1 MHKPTS
7 SRTAATALVE
17 QLVINGV
24 RHVFCVPGESFL
36 PVLDAL
42 RDSVITVTVCR
53 HEGGA
58 AMMAEAVG
66 KCTGRPGI
74 CFVTRGPGATN
85 ASAGIHIAQ
94 QDSTPMIMFVGQV
107 ETSVRER
114 EAFQELDYRAVF
126 GSMTKWTVEIDDS
139 SRITEFVSRAFYTAS
154 GGRPGPVVVALP
166 RNMLSERVAVDN
178 APPYEPVETSPGEEE
193 MARFG
198 ELLAESKNPLFVL
211 GGSRW
216 SAGARGQIHEFAN
229 RTSLPVATSYRRST
243 LFYPLHPLYAG
254 DLGLGPNPKLVAR
267 AKAADLLVL
276 VGGRLGEIASQGYS
290 LISSPSPETKLV
302 HIHPGAE
309 EIGRVYRPHL
319 AIHASPNRFV
329 AALKRL
335 VVTPNPAWRE
345 GADAAH
351 ADFLAWTAIA
361 TPQPGDVNLGE
372 IMIWLRDHVPADTIL
387 CNGAGNYASW
397 IHRFYRFRGFMT
409 HIAPTSASMG
419 YGMPA
424 AVAMQRLHPE
434 RLVLSVNG
442 DGDFLMSG
450 QEFAVAVQYRLPIIV
465 LVCDNG
471 MYGTIRMHQERE
483 YPGRVCATE
492 LHNPN
497 FDAYARAF
505 GGFGVVVSKTSD
517 FPAAFEAARA
527 SGLPSIIHL
536 KIDPDAILPAATL
549 SGIRERALGAAV
561 TV

>member
-1 MHKPTS
+1 MHKPMS
-7 SRTAATALVE
+7 NRNAAAALVE
-17 QLVINGV
+17 QLVVNGV

-36 PVLDAL
+36 AVLDAL
-42 RDSVITVTVCR
+42 RDSSITVTVCR

-66 KCTGRPGI
+66 KSTGRPGI

-126 GSMTKWTVEIDDS
+126 GSMTKWTVEVDDPN
-139 SRITEFVSRAFYTAS
+139 RITEFASRAFYTAS

-166 RNMLSERVAVDN
+166 KDMLTQSISSDN
-178 APPYEPVETSPGEEE
+178 APAYEPVETSPGEQE
-193 MARFG
+193 MTRFG
-198 ELLAESKNPLFVL
+198 ELLAESQSPLFVL

-216 SAGARGQIHEFAN
+216 SEGARGQIHEFAD
-229 RTSLPVATSYRRST
+229 RTGLLVATSYRRST
-243 LFYPLHPLYAG
+243 LFHPLHPLYAG

-267 AKAADLLVL
+267 VKAADLLVL
-276 VGGRLGEIASQGYS
+276 VGGRLGEIPSQGYS
-290 LISSPSPETKLV
+290 LLSSPAPATRLV

-309 EIGRVYRPHL
+309 EIGRIYRPHL

-329 AALKRL
+329 EALKRL
-335 VVTPNPAWRE
+335 AVTPNPAWRE
-345 GADAAH
+345 GANAAH
-351 ADFLAWTAIA
+351 ADFVAWTETA

-397 IHRFYRFRGFMT
+397 IHRFYRFREFMT

-424 AVAMQRLHPE
+424 AIAMQRLHPE

-442 DGDFLMSG
+442 DGDFLMTG
-450 QEFAVAVQYRLPIIV
+450 QEFAIAVQYRLPIIV
-465 LVCDNG
+465 IVCDNG

-483 YPGRVCATE
+483 FPGRVSATE
-492 LHNPN
+492 LRNPD

-505 GGFGVVVSKTSD
+505 GGFGAVVNKTSD
-517 FPAAFEAARA
+517 FPAAFKAARA

-536 KIDPDAILPAATL
+536 KIDPDAILPATTL
-549 SGIRERALGAAV
+549 SGIRERALAAAS
-561 TV
+561 TT

>member
-1 MHKPTS
+1 MQKHAPH
-7 SRTAATALVE
+7 RTAAAALVE
-17 QLVINGV
+17 QLAINGV
-24 RHVFCVPGESFL
+24 KHVFCVPGESFL

-42 RDSVITVTVCR
+42 RDSGITVTVCR

-58 AMMAEAVG
+58 AMMAEAIG
-66 KCTGRPGI
+66 KTTGRPGI

-126 GSMTKWTVEIDDS
+126 GGMTKWTVEVDDPD
-139 SRITEFVSRAFYTAS
+139 RITEFVSRAFYTAS
-154 GGRPGPVVVALP
+154 SGRPGPVVVALP
-166 RNMLSERVAVDN
+166 KDVLSERTSVAN
-178 APPYEPVETSPGEEE
+178 APAFEPVETSPGDEE
-193 MARFG
+193 MARLK

-216 SAGARGQIHEFAN
+216 SEAARRQIHEFADS
-229 RTSLPVATSYRRST
+229 TGLPIATSYRRST
-243 LFYPLHPLYAG
+243 LFDPLHPLYAG

-276 VGGRLGEIASQGYS
+276 VGGRLGEIPSQGYS
-290 LISSPSPETKLV
+290 LLSSPSPQTRLV

-319 AIHASPNRFV
+319 AIHASPNRFA
-329 AALKRL
+329 AALRRL
-335 VVTPNPAWRE
+335 AVAPKPAWRE
-345 GADAAH
+345 CADSAH
-351 ADFLAWTAIA
+351 SDFLAWTGTA
-361 TPQPGDVNLGE
+361 TPQPGGVNLGE
-372 IMIWLRDHVPADTIL
+372 IMIWLRDNVPTDTIL

-397 IHRFYRFRGFMT
+397 IHRFYRFREFMT
-409 HIAPTSASMG
+409 HVAPTSASMG

-424 AVAMQRLHPE
+424 AIAMQRLHPD

-450 QEFAVAVQYRLPIIV
+450 QEFAIAVQYRLPIIV
-465 LVCDNG
+465 VVCDNG

-483 YPGRVCATE
+483 FPGRVSATE
-492 LHNPN
+492 LHNPD

-505 GGFGVVVSKTSD
+505 GGFGAVVNNTSD
-517 FPAAFEAARA
+517 FPAAFRAARE

-549 SGIRERALGAAV
+549 SGIRERALQQA
-561 TV
+561 

>member
-1 MHKPTS
+1 MHKPAP
-7 SRTAATALVE
+7 SRTAAAALVE
-17 QLVINGV
+17 QLLINGV
-24 RHVFCVPGESFL
+24 KHVFCVPGESFL

-42 RDSVITVTVCR
+42 RDSGITVTVCR

-58 AMMAEAVG
+58 AMMAEAIG
-66 KCTGRPGI
+66 KVTGRPGI

-107 ETSVRER
+107 ESSVRER

-126 GSMTKWTVEIDDS
+126 GSMTKWTVEVDRPD
-139 SRITEFVSRAFYTAS
+139 RITEFVSRAFYTAS
-154 GGRPGPVVVALP
+154 SGRPGPVVVALP
-166 RNMLSERVAVDN
+166 KDILSERVTAAA
-178 APPYEPVETSPGEEE
+178 APPFEPVETSPGEEE
-193 MARFG
+193 MSRLA
-198 ELLAESKNPLFVL
+198 ELLAESKRPMFVL

-216 SAGARGQIHEFAN
+216 TEAARRQIQQFADK
-229 RTSLPVATSYRRST
+229 TGLPMATSYRRAT
-243 LFYPLHPLYAG
+243 LFDPLHPLYAG
-254 DLGLGPNPKLVAR
+254 DLGLGPNPKLIAR
-267 AKAADLLVL
+267 VKAADLLVL
-276 VGGRLGEIASQGYS
+276 VGGRLGEIPSQGYS
-290 LISSPSPETKLV
+290 LISSPSPQTKLV

-319 AIHASPNRFV
+319 AIHASPSRFV
-329 AALKRL
+329 AALDHM
-335 VVTPNPAWRE
+335 VFSMNPGWRE
-345 GADAAH
+345 DANAAH
-351 ADFLAWTAIA
+351 ADFRAWTETA

-372 IMIWLRDHVPADTIL
+372 IMIWLRDHVPTDTIL

-397 IHRFYRFRGFMT
+397 IHRFYRFREFMT
-409 HIAPTSASMG
+409 HVAPTSASMG

-424 AVAMQRLHPE
+424 AIAMQRLHPK

-450 QEFAVAVQYRLPIIV
+450 QEFAIAVQYRLPIIV
-465 LVCDNG
+465 IVCDNG

-483 YPGRVCATE
+483 FPGRVSATE
-492 LHNPN
+492 LHNPD

-505 GGFGVVVSKTSD
+505 GGFGAVVKKTTD
-517 FPAAFEAARA
+517 FPAAFHAARE

-549 SGIRERALGAAV
+549 SGIRDRALREA
-561 TV
+561 

>member
-1 MHKPTS
+1 MHKPTT
-7 SRTAATALVE
+7 SRTAAAALVE

-24 RHVFCVPGESFL
+24 QHVFCVPGESFL

-42 RDSVITVTVCR
+42 RDSGITITVCR

-58 AMMAEAVG
+58 AMMAEAIG
-66 KCTGRPGI
+66 KVTGRPGV

-107 ETSVRER
+107 ESSVRER

-126 GSMTKWTVEIDDS
+126 GSMTKWTVELDDPN
-139 SRITEFVSRAFYTAS
+139 RVTEFASRAFYTACS
-154 GGRPGPVVVALP
+154 GRPGPVVVALP
-166 RNMLSERVAVDN
+166 KDVLSERTSVAS
-178 APPYEPVETSPGEEE
+178 APAFEPVETSPGEEE
-193 MARFG
+193 MAKLA
-198 ELLAESKNPLFVL
+198 ELLAEAKNPLFVL

-216 SAGARGQIHEFAN
+216 SEAARRQIHEFAE
-229 RTSLPVATSYRRST
+229 RTGLPIATSYRRST
-243 LFYPLHPLYAG
+243 LFDPLHPLYAG

-276 VGGRLGEIASQGYS
+276 VGGRLGEIPSQGYS
-290 LISSPSPETKLV
+290 LLSSPSPQTKLV

-329 AALKRL
+329 AVLKRL
-335 VVTPNPAWRE
+335 AISANPAWRDS
-345 GADAAH
+345 AATAH
-351 ADFLAWTAIA
+351 ADFIAWTDKA
-361 TPQPGDVNLGE
+361 TPQPGEVNLGE
-372 IMIWLRDHVPADTIL
+372 IMVWLRDHVPTDTIL

-397 IHRFYRFRGFMT
+397 IHRFYRFREFMT
-409 HIAPTSASMG
+409 HVAPTSASMG

-424 AVAMQRLHPE
+424 AIAMQRLHPQ

-450 QEFAVAVQYRLPIIV
+450 QEFAIAVQYRLPIIV
-465 LVCDNG
+465 VVCDNG

-483 YPGRVCATE
+483 FPGRVSATE
-492 LHNPN
+492 LHNPD

-505 GGFGVVVSKTSD
+505 GGFGAVVNKTSD
-517 FPAAFEAARA
+517 FPAAFKAARE

-536 KIDPDAILPAATL
+536 KIDSDAILPAATL
-549 SGIRERALGAAV
+549 SGIRERALQGA
-561 TV
+561 